1 MSRPAGAAKYVRAD
15 GLEKVTGQARYA
27 ADLLLPGMLEG
38 RFLLAGHAHARIK
51 EIDIDK
57 ARRLPGVAAVIT
69 QADVPQLHYGSAVKD
84 RTLFADGVVRF
95 EGEVVAAVAART
107 AEIASAALEL
117 IQVDFEPLPPVTDPE
132 VALQPD
138 SPLVHPDWSSY
149 QAYEGLIRGGN
160 DCAYVTIA
168 KGDVA
173 AGFAAAD
180 AIVEERYNCDQSHPV
195 PIEPHTVLAQW
206 QGEKVTIWSTSQVP
220 FAARAGVAETLQ
232 MPESNVRIIV
242 PHLGG
247 GFGGKCEFHF
257 EAHVAALARKAGRPV
272 RVVFNRHDEFVA
284 PDKVNHPIVID
295 LKTGVTREGMITARS
310 ARIVLDT
317 GAYASDAPSIA
328 EIATMMAAGPYDIP
342 NLDITAHTV
351 YTNKTPAGSVRAPS
365 GPQVA
370 WAVEQHTDEV
380 GRQAGLDA
388 YEIRMRNLLE
398 DGDEGPTGQRMKA
411 VGAKACL
418 EKAAELI
425 GFGDS
430 PASDEGIGLAC
441 AWWFSYPAASSVSL
455 KVNTDGSATLVTGAQ
470 ENGSG
475 AVMGLALIAAE
486 ELGISPD
493 RVSILYQDTDAGAW
507 DMGSS
512 GSQTTFN
519 NGRAV
524 ITAAAE
530 VRRRILSIAA
540 EKLEASADDME
551 IVDGIVRV
559 RGVPGTAMSV
569 AEVASALFAGGELLT
584 AQGSVI
590 AEALPDNFGASCSGR
605 VVFPAFA
612 DPTFTCQA
620 ARVAVD
626 AETGVVRVLELA
638 AAHDFG
644 RVLNPE
650 GARGQVEGGVVH
662 SIGMALTEGTTYRE
676 GRQVNPHLLDY
687 KLQTSADAPA
697 IRVEFIETS
706 GAMGPRGGKGVGE
719 PPIIAAAGAVANAIA
734 AATGARVRHLPM
746 TAPRVWAAVKEAAAK

>member
-1 MSRPAGAAKYVRAD
+1 MSNQKYVRAD

-38 RFLLAGHAHARIK
+38 RLLLAGVPHARIK
-51 EIDIDK
+51 SIDTSK
-57 ARRLPGVAAVIT
+57 ARRLAGVVAVIT
-69 QADVPQLHYGSAVKD
+69 QADVPDLRYGSAVKD
-84 RTLFADGVVRF
+84 RTLFASEVIRF

-107 AEIASAALEL
+107 VEIAAAALEL
-117 IQVDFEPLPPVTDPE
+117 IEVELEPLPPITDPE
-132 VALQPD
+132 AALQAG
-138 SPLVHPDWSSY
+138 SELVHPEWSSY
-149 QAYEGLIRGGN
+149 TAYDGLVRDGN

-168 KGDVA
+168 KGDVV
-173 AGFAAAD
+173 AGFTQAD
-180 AIVEERYNCDQSHPV
+180 HVVEERYTCDQSHPV
-195 PIEPHTVLAQW
+195 PIEPHAVVAQW
-206 QGEKVTIWSTSQVP
+206 QGDNLTVWSTSQVP

-257 EAHVAALARKAGRPV
+257 EAHVAALAQKAGRPV

-295 LKTGVTREGMITARS
+295 LKTGVTRDGVITARS

-328 EIATMMAAGPYDIP
+328 EIATMMAVGPYDIP
-342 NLDITAHTV
+342 NLDIAAHTV

-380 GRQAGLDA
+380 GRQVGLDG
-388 YEIRMRNLLE
+388 YEIRMRNLFE

-411 VGAKACL
+411 VGVRECL
-418 EKAAELI
+418 EKAATLI
-425 GFGDS
+425 GFDK
-430 PASDEGIGLAC
+430 PAVAGEGIGLAC
-441 AWWFSYPAASSVSL
+441 GWWFSFPAASSVNL
-455 KVNTDGSATLVTGAQ
+455 KVNTDGSATLITGAQ

-475 AVMGLALIAAE
+475 AVVGLALMTAQ
-486 ELGISPD
+486 ELGISPA
-493 RVSILYQDTDAGAW
+493 RVSVLYQDTDAGTW

-512 GSQTTFN
+512 GSQTTYN

-524 ITAAAE
+524 IAAAAQVRERILSFAADKLEAAAE
-530 VRRRILSIAA
+530 DL
-540 EKLEASADDME
+540 E
-551 IVDGIVRV
+551 IVDGVVRV
-559 RGVPGTAMSV
+559 RGVPESTLSV
-569 AEVASALFAGGELLT
+569 ADVAGAMFGAGELLV
-584 AQGSVI
+584 AQAAAI
-590 AEALPDNFGASCSGR
+590 IEPLPDNFGASCSGR

-626 AETGVVRVLELA
+626 KETGVVRVIEIV

-644 RVLNPE
+644 RVLNPD
-650 GARGQVEGGVVH
+650 GARGQVEGGVVQ
-662 SIGMALTEGTTYRE
+662 SIGMGLTEGTTYRD

-687 KLQTSADAPA
+687 KLQTAADAPA
-697 IRVEFIETS
+697 IRVEFIETV
-706 GAMGPRGGKGVGE
+706 GAAGPRGGKGVGE
-719 PPIIAAAGAVANAIA
+719 PPIIAAAAAVGNAIA
-734 AATGARVRHLPM
+734 TATGARVRQLPM
-746 TAPRVWAAVKEAAAK
+746 TAPRVWAALRRNGVK

>member
-1 MSRPAGAAKYVRAD
+1 VPRYVRAD

-38 RFLLAGHAHARIK
+38 RLLLAGKAHARIK
-51 EIDIDK
+51 GIDTSR
-57 ARRLPGVAAVIT
+57 AQRLPGVVAVIT
-69 QADVPQLHYGSAVKD
+69 QADVPDLRYGNAVKD
-84 RTLFADGVVRF
+84 RTLFADGLIRF

-107 AEIASAALEL
+107 AETAAAAIEL
-117 IQVDFEPLPPVTDPE
+117 IDLDLEELPPVTDPE
-132 VALQPD
+132 AALRSD
-138 SPLVHPDWSSY
+138 SALVHADWASY
-149 QAYEGLIRGGN
+149 TAYDGLIRSGN
-160 DCAYVTIA
+160 DCAYVTIV

-173 AGFAAAD
+173 AGFAKAD
-180 AIVEERYNCDQSHPV
+180 EVIEERYVCDQSHPV
-195 PIEPHTVLAQW
+195 PIEPHAVVAQW
-206 QGEKVTIWSTSQVP
+206 QGDKVTVWSTSQVP
-220 FAARAGVAETLQ
+220 FSARAGVAETLQ
-232 MPESNVRIIV
+232 MPESNVRIVV

-257 EAHVAALARKAGRPV
+257 EAHVAALARKARRPV
-272 RVVFNRHDEFVA
+272 RVVFSRHDEFVA
-284 PDKVNHPIVID
+284 PDKVNHPTVID
-295 LKTGVTREGMITARS
+295 LKTGVTREGAITARS
-310 ARIVLDT
+310 ARIILDT

-342 NLDITAHTV
+342 NLDISAHTV

-380 GRQAGLDA
+380 GKRIGLDG
-388 YEIRMRNLLE
+388 YDIRIRNLLE

-418 EKAAELI
+418 ETAAELI
-425 GFGDS
+425 GFKK
-430 PASDEGIGLAC
+430 PAGAGEGVGLSC
-441 AWWFSYPAASSVSL
+441 AWWFSFPAASSVDL
-455 KVNTDGSATLVTGAQ
+455 KVNVDGSATLVTGAQ

-486 ELGISPD
+486 ELGIGPE

-524 ITAAAE
+524 IAAAAE
-530 VRRRILSIAA
+530 IRKQILSFAA
-540 EKLEASADDME
+540 EKLEASAEDLE
-551 IVDGIVRV
+551 IVDGVVRV
-559 RGVPGTAMSV
+559 RGVPGTTMPV
-569 AEVASALFAGGELLT
+569 ADVAGALFATGHLLT
-584 AQGSVI
+584 AQGAAIV
-590 AEALPDNFGASCSGR
+590 EPLPENFGASCSGR

-620 ARVAVD
+620 ARVVVD
-626 AETGVVRVLELA
+626 RATGVARVVELV

-644 RVLNPE
+644 KVLNPD

-662 SIGMALTEGTTYRE
+662 SIGMALTEGTVYRE
-676 GRQVNPHLLDY
+676 GKQVNPHLLDY
-687 KLQTSADAPA
+687 KLQTAADAPA
-697 IRVEFIETS
+697 IRVEFVETF
-706 GAMGPRGGKGVGE
+706 GAAGPRGGKGVGE
-719 PPIIAAAGAVANAIA
+719 PPIIAAAGAVGNAIA
-734 AATGARVRHLPM
+734 TAVGARVRQLPM
-746 TAPRVWAAVKEAAAK
+746 TPPRIWAALNASGKR

>member
-1 MSRPAGAAKYVRAD
+1 
-15 GLEKVTGQARYA
+15 VTGQARYA

-38 RFLLAGHAHARIK
+38 RLLLAGKAHARIK
-51 EIDIDK
+51 GIDASR
-57 ARRLPGVAAVIT
+57 ARRLPGVVAVIT
-69 QADVPQLHYGSAVKD
+69 QADVPDLRYGNAVKD
-84 RTLFADGVVRF
+84 RTLFADGVIRF

-107 AEIASAALEL
+107 AEIAAAAIEL
-117 IQVDFEPLPPVTDPE
+117 IDLDLEELPPVTDPE
-132 VALQPD
+132 AALQPD
-138 SPLVHPDWSSY
+138 SALVHADWASY
-149 QAYEGLIRGGN
+149 TAYDGLIRSRN
-160 DCAYVTIA
+160 DCAYVTIV
-168 KGDVA
+168 KGDVG
-173 AGFAAAD
+173 AGFAKAD
-180 AIVEERYNCDQSHPV
+180 EVIEERYVCDQSHPV
-195 PIEPHTVLAQW
+195 PIEPHAVVAQW
-206 QGEKVTIWSTSQVP
+206 QGDKVTVWSTSQVP
-220 FAARAGVAETLQ
+220 FSARAGVAETLQ
-232 MPESNVRIIV
+232 MPESNVRIVV

-257 EAHVAALARKAGRPV
+257 EAHVAALARKARRPV
-272 RVVFNRHDEFVA
+272 RVVFSRHDEFVA

-295 LKTGVTREGMITARS
+295 LKTGVTREGAMTARS

-342 NLDITAHTV
+342 NLDISAHTV

-380 GRQAGLDA
+380 GKRIGLDG
-388 YEIRMRNLLE
+388 YDIRIRNLLE

-418 EKAAELI
+418 EIAAELI
-425 GFGDS
+425 DFKNLVAAG
-430 PASDEGIGLAC
+430 EGVGLSC
-441 AWWFSYPAASSVSL
+441 AWWFSFPAASSVDL
-455 KVNTDGSATLVTGAQ
+455 KVNADGSATLVTGAQ

-475 AVMGLALIAAE
+475 AVMGLAVIAAE
-486 ELGISPD
+486 ELGISPE

-524 ITAAAE
+524 IAAAAD
-530 VRRRILSIAA
+530 VRKQILSFAA
-540 EKLEASADDME
+540 EKLEASVEDLE

-559 RGVPGTAMSV
+559 RGVPGTSMSV
-569 AEVASALFAGGELLT
+569 ADVAGALFATGRLLT
-584 AQGSVI
+584 AQGAAIV
-590 AEALPDNFGASCSGR
+590 EPLPENFGASCSGR

-626 AETGVVRVLELA
+626 RDTGVVRVVELV

-644 RVLNPE
+644 RVLNRD

-662 SIGMALTEGTTYRE
+662 SIGMALTEGTVYRE

-687 KLQTSADAPA
+687 KLQTAADAPA
-697 IRVEFIETS
+697 IRVEFVETF
-706 GAMGPRGGKGVGE
+706 GAAGPRGGKGVGE
-719 PPIIAAAGAVANAIA
+719 PPIIAAAGAVGNAIA
-734 AATGARVRHLPM
+734 TALAARVRQLPM
-746 TAPRVWAAVKEAAAK
+746 TPPRVWAALNENGKR